1 MANVYWVNIMLKK
14 GQKIKVIFVLGYPNP
29 SPDASWTRISFF
41 AKKFL
46 EKGYDVSVFG
56 AFTPKSLSLAGFR
69 QWEGIPIYNIIPS
82 IQVYNGVVFILKTFL
97 TTFLLPITFLIVK
110 PKVVII
116 SLPAGEP
123 ALGSFIASRLAH
135 SKVVFD
141 IRDEWEDYQLQKSS
155 SIISKRTYEFV
166 KMLMSALYIKADLV
180 VTVTEKVAKSLKVR
194 GVTKIKVVP
203 NGADINVF
211 RPYEKNI
218 TRKKLGLKAKDFI
231 IVYEGGVGDYYR
243 LDVVVKA
250 LAKLDNEIKD
260 KIKLLIIGYGKI
272 SNILRLAEELV
283 LSNNVIYLGKE
294 YNKSRLAQIISSGD
308 VGIIPYDNN
317 PLWKNS
323 LPAKFFEYIAC
334 GLPVIATA
342 YNDSLL
348 AQIIN
353 QHQIGLTVPPSN
365 ENELLNA
372 ILTLYFNPYSRELMG
387 KRARR
392 FIVDNFDRNKN
403 TETFLKLV
411 EECIKDV

>member
-1 MANVYWVNIMLKK
+1 MLNK
-14 GQKIKVIFVLGYPNP
+14 GQRIKVTFILGNPNP

-46 EKGYDVSVFG
+46 EKGYDVSVFS

-82 IQVYNGVVFILKTFL
+82 LQVYNGVVFILKTFL

-141 IRDEWEDYQLQKSS
+141 IRDEWEDYQLQKST
-155 SIISKRTYEFV
+155 SIISKRIYEFV
-166 KMLMSALYIKADLV
+166 KMLMSSLYIKADLV

-194 GVTKIKVVP
+194 GITKIKVVP

-211 RPYEKNI
+211 KPYEKNI
-218 TRKKLGLKAKDFI
+218 TIKKLGLKAKDFV

-260 KIKLLIIGYGKI
+260 KIKLLIIGHGKI
-272 SNILRLAEELV
+272 SNILRLVEELG

-323 LPAKFFEYIAC
+323 IPAKFYEYCAC
-334 GLPVIATA
+334 GLPVIATV
-342 YNDSLL
+342 YDDSFL
-348 AQIIN
+348 AGIIKE
-353 QHQIGLTVPPSN
+353 HQIGLTTPPMD
-365 ENELLNA
+365 ENKLSEA
-372 ILTLYFNPYSRELMG
+372 ITWLYRNMQLRETMG
-387 KRARR
+387 MRARKL
-392 FIVDNFDRNKN
+392 IEEKFDRNKIAD
-403 TETFLKLV
+403 EFLKLI
-411 EECIKDV
+411 EGDLKR

>member
-1 MANVYWVNIMLKK
+1 MLNK
-14 GQKIKVIFVLGYPNP
+14 GQKIKVAFILGYPNP

-82 IQVYNGVVFILKTFL
+82 IQVYNGVVFILEAFL

-116 SLPAGEP
+116 SLPEGEP

-141 IRDEWEDYQLQKSS
+141 IRDEWEDYQLQKSL
-155 SIISKRTYEFV
+155 SIISKRAYELI
-166 KMLMSALYIKADLV
+166 KMLMSSLYIKADLV

-231 IVYEGGVGDYYR
+231 IVYEGGVGGYYR

-260 KIKLLIIGYGKI
+260 KIKLLIIGYGNV
-272 SNILRLAEELV
+272 SNILRLAEELG
-283 LSNNVIYLGKE
+283 LSNTVIYFGKE
-294 YNKSRLAQIISSGD
+294 YNKSRLARIISSGD

-323 LPAKFFEYIAC
+323 VPAKFYEYCAC
-334 GLPVIATA
+334 GLPVIATV
-342 YNDSLL
+342 YDDSSL
-348 AQIIN
+348 AGIIEE
-353 QHQIGLTVPPSN
+353 HHIGLTTPPMD
-365 ENELLNA
+365 ENKLSEA
-372 ILTLYFNPYSRELMG
+372 ITWLYRNMQLRETMG
-387 KRARR
+387 MRARKL
-392 FIVDNFDRNKN
+392 IEEKFDRNKIADD
-403 TETFLKLV
+403 FLKLI
-411 EECIKDV
+411 EGILSDE

>member
-1 MANVYWVNIMLKK
+1 MLNK
-14 GQKIKVIFVLGYPNP
+14 GQKIKVAFILGYPNP

-82 IQVYNGVVFILKTFL
+82 IQVYNGVVFILEAFL

-116 SLPAGEP
+116 SLPEGEP

-141 IRDEWEDYQLQKSS
+141 IRDEWEDYQLQKSL
-155 SIISKRTYEFV
+155 SIISKRAYELI
-166 KMLMSALYIKADLV
+166 KMLMSSLYIKADLV

-231 IVYEGGVGDYYR
+231 IVYEGGVGGYYR

-272 SNILRLAEELV
+272 SNILRLAEELG
-283 LSNNVIYLGKE
+283 LSNTVIYFGKE
-294 YNKSRLAQIISSGD
+294 YNKSRLARIISSGD

-323 LPAKFFEYIAC
+323 VPAKFYEYCAC
-334 GLPVIATA
+334 GLPVIATV
-342 YNDSLL
+342 YDDSSL
-348 AQIIN
+348 AGIIEE
-353 QHQIGLTVPPSN
+353 HQIGLTTPPMD
-365 ENELLNA
+365 ENKLSEA
-372 ILTLYFNPYSRELMG
+372 ITWLYRNMQLRETMG
-387 KRARR
+387 MRARKL
-392 FIVDNFDRNKN
+392 IEEKFDRNKIADD
-403 TETFLKLV
+403 FLKLI
-411 EECIKDV
+411 EGILSDE